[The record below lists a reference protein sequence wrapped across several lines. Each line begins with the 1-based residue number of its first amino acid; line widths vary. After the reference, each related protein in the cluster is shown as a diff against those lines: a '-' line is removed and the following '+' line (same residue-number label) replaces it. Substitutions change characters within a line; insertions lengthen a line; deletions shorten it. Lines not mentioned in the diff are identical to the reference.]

1 MTHIFLGTPLSDT
14 VGDRKSENAVLEN
27 WRRYHITDQWTV
39 GLTVSRAMDLR
50 DVQQAMEQLKA
61 AKEEIAKMQAKRDVA
76 EKSVRE
82 AKLAVQAAEK

>member
-1 MTHIFLGTPLSDT
+1 
-14 VGDRKSENAVLEN
+14 VGCGFDSVE
-27 WRRYHITDQWTV
+27 T
-39 GLTVSRAMDLR
+39 MDLSA
-50 DVQQAMEQLKA
+50 VQQAMEQLKA